1 MEYPKVELEG
11 HSSGYRS
18 GQGYRAS
25 CPPIREQTFLACSR
39 RKPMNTIH
47 LRLDLRIEKDMYDF
61 LQEEAS
67 LKKMSFEG
75 LILNYIR
82 QRMEQQRRNATG
94 GGR

>member
-1 MEYPKVELEG
+1 MD
-11 HSSGYRS
+11 
-18 GQGYRAS
+18 
-25 CPPIREQTFLACSR
+25 
-39 RKPMNTIH
+39 TIH
-47 LRLDLRIEKDMYDF
+47 LHLDVRIEKDMYDF

-75 LILNYIR
+75 LILHYIR